1 MGRLGR
7 SLPTLNLIK
16 TEPLSQV
23 PGKTPT
29 TWSQPSTYPG
39 PVGVRD
45 AEQGMPPSSEQSPLL
60 GARASCD
67 DDLDNTRSKP
77 EGKIT
82 AVVWTVLAGVFVVG
96 LILVFAFQAKDWD
109 DPFQSPEKI
118 LKSAPVIDGHI
129 GKFIPRAHDPQHLG
143 LSRGYLRAYNQTCP
157 NSFGYAMRTTC
168 LHLISMSRCRDT
180 LTYQG

>member
-7 SLPTLNLIK
+7 NLPRLNPIK
-16 TEPLSQV
+16 TEPSSEV
-23 PGKTPT
+23 PGRTPT
-29 TWSQPSTYPG
+29 TWFQPSTYPG
-39 PVGVRD
+39 PVGIRD

-60 GARASCD
+60 RARASCD
-67 DDLDNTRSKP
+67 DGLDNTRSKP

-96 LILVFAFQAKDWD
+96 LILVFALQAKDWD

-129 GKFIPRAHDPQHLG
+129 GKLIPRVHDPQYLG
-143 LSRGYLRAYNQTCP
+143 L
-157 NSFGYAMRTTC
+157 
-168 LHLISMSRCRDT
+168 
-180 LTYQG
+180 